1 MTARGL
7 ALGGGL
13 LVLLQLPAGAAP
25 QSASGSARLTVPQF
39 VEQIEGLASAL
50 ENADATAA
58 SRLLRDVPATD
69 EVVGAG
75 ETYEVKLE
83 WLRGATSPTSAD
95 LRAWPARRGD
105 LVLRLRAMAREAQAQ
120 SPAQQDSGARAAL
133 SAVLAQ
139 KRFQRARATSWQA
152 DLQRRLRSWLLDLWA
167 KTLGRTA
174 GQRTVARVLA
184 WAASL
189 AAIAVLVAWLAR
201 LSARRRDERP
211 VAMGPLHGH
220 RAPGRVLGLEAAALI
235 RAGQI
240 RDGARVAYRAGVHQL
255 EEEGALRVD
264 EARTPRE
271 YVRQLPR
278 VHRRHA
284 TLSALTTTFER
295 IWYGSR
301 AAAPDEGDKIL
312 ALLQDLGCLHADRA
326 K

>member
-1 MTARGL
+1 MTGRRL
-7 ALGGGL
+7 ALGGL
-13 LVLLQLPAGAAP
+13 LVLLQLPVSAARHSP
-25 QSASGSARLTVPQF
+25 GDSPRLTVPQF
-39 VEQIEGLASAL
+39 VEQVEGLASAL
-50 ENADATAA
+50 EGADAPAA
-58 SRLLRDVPATD
+58 SRLLRDIPASD
-69 EVVGAG
+69 KVVAAG
-75 ETYEVKLE
+75 GTYEVKLD
-83 WLRGATSPTSAD
+83 WLRAALPATTDP
-95 LRAWPARRGD
+95 RAWAQRRGD
-105 LVLRLRAMAREAQAQ
+105 LVLRLRAMAREAQTLAA
-120 SPAQQDSGARAAL
+120 PRQDTGARGAL

-139 KRFQRARATSWQA
+139 KRFQRARAGSWQA
-152 DLQRRLRSWLLDLWA
+152 DLQRRVGRWLTDLWA
-167 KTLGRTA
+167 KTFGRTA
-174 GQRTVARVLA
+174 GQRTVAQVVA
-184 WAASL
+184 WTASL

-201 LSARRRDERP
+201 LSTRRRDDRP
-211 VAMGPLHGH
+211 TTVGPLHEH
-220 RAPGRVLGLEAAALI
+220 RAPGHLLGLEAAALI

-240 RDGARVAYRAGVHQL
+240 RDGARVAYRAGVHRL

-271 YVRQLPR
+271 YVRLLPH